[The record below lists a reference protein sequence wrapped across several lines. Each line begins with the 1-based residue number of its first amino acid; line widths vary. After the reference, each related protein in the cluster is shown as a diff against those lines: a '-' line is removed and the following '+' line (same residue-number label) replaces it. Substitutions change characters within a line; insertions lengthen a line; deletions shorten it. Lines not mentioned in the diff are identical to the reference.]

1 MQNFGVDLSKN
12 WFSGFCIKFLCIFE
26 IISARK
32 TTAKSRS
39 AKRRNSQSP
48 DLESHVDRVFIWD
61 LDETLIL
68 FHTLLT
74 GSFASKY
81 GKDPRILLDLAHTME
96 GMIFD
101 VADTT
106 FFFNDLEECDQVRN

>member
-1 MQNFGVDLSKN
+1 M
-12 WFSGFCIKFLCIFE
+12 IFF
-26 IISARK
+26 SARSQK
-32 TTAKSRS
+32 PKRN
-39 AKRRNSQSP
+39 AKRRNSHSP
-48 DLESHVDRVFIWD
+48 ELESHVDRVFIWD

-74 GSFASKY
+74 GSFAAKY
-81 GKDPRILLDLAHTME
+81 GKDPRVLLDLAHTME

-106 FFFNDLEECDQVRN
+106 FFFNDLEECDQVFLNYFCYFRYLLYTYFSKTFLNMM

>member
-1 MQNFGVDLSKN
+1 M
-12 WFSGFCIKFLCIFE
+12 
-26 IISARK
+26 
-32 TTAKSRS
+32 
-39 AKRRNSQSP
+39 
-48 DLESHVDRVFIWD
+48 
-61 LDETLIL
+61 DETLIL

-106 FFFNDLEECDQVRN
+106 FFFNDLEECDQVRNGFTLPLKSLLPLASVWSKSTLDTGSVDGAEADPQTCKTWTSFPMYADF

>member
-1 MQNFGVDLSKN
+1 MLF
-12 WFSGFCIKFLCIFE
+12 FF
-26 IISARK
+26 SARSQK
-32 TTAKSRS
+32 PKRN
-39 AKRRNSQSP
+39 AKRRNSHSP
-48 DLESHVDRVFIWD
+48 ELESHVDRVFIWD

-74 GSFASKY
+74 GSFAAKY
-81 GKDPRILLDLAHTME
+81 GKDPRVLLDLAHTME

-106 FFFNDLEECDQVRN
+106 FFFNDLEECDQVRIILKYFLLFLRLLKNSIFFS

>member
-1 MQNFGVDLSKN
+1 MCRLP
-12 WFSGFCIKFLCIFE
+12 FLIYFNL
-26 IISARK
+26 IYQFLGRK
-32 TTAKSRS
+32 PSSRS
-39 AKRRNSQSP
+39 RSTKRRNSQSP
-48 DLESHVDRVFIWD
+48 DPESHVDRVFIWD

-81 GKDPRILLDLAHTME
+81 GKDQRVLTELAHTME
-96 GMIFD
+96 GIIFD

-106 FFFNDLEECDQVRN
+106 FFFNDLEECDQVCLILLF